1 MATVAELRDRLR
13 RPLRRELEAG
23 CHDDVVVGGLERLIA
38 TVAQPFPDV
47 RALLDGYRGWP
58 PARRSEALRAALAV
72 LGAPAASIGPVTP
85 GEPTAAAARPRRG
98 DEAAPPRSG
107 ADADG
112 PRDWLDAPIADRAVD
127 LGAHAARKLA
137 EVGVHSYR
145 DLLHHAPRRWEDRR
159 ALPGFAAIGGL
170 DKATVVGTV
179 LGRKLVPTRRGGG
192 VLRAVLEDGAGER
205 LTAVWFQQPWV
216 ERQLFPR
223 QRLIVTG
230 RVRRRGRS
238 TELHVEGFEVDDE
251 GPSLSTGRIVAVYP
265 STQGLA
271 QAYIRR
277 AVDRTL
283 RALSHPP
290 DPLPARLRA
299 ELDLVDVGRAWC
311 DVHQPPDEHAL
322 QRSLRRLKFDE
333 FLLLELRLL
342 LRRDVG
348 RGRSFASDP
357 ADEAAFLAALPFDL
371 TRAQARA
378 LDEVR
383 GDLAR
388 PRQMARLLMGDV
400 GSGKTAVAAGALW
413 TVVGGGGPAP
423 HQGAPPRRGGGGG
436 WGAAGGGAPGG
447 AGGGAAARGGGAP
460 HAAIMA
466 PTELLARQHFDSLT
480 ALLWPLGVR
489 VDLLV
494 GGMAPRERAEA
505 RARLAAGATDV
516 AVGTHAL
523 IQEGVAFRD
532 LGLAVIDEEHRFG
545 VEQRRR
551 LIRGAP
557 DVLVMTATPIPR
569 SLALTLYGDLDVSRL
584 DERPPGRAPVETR
597 LVRARERAAVY
608 RALWA
613 ELRVTGRQ
621 AYVVAPLVEDSEAL
635 DEVVSATTLLADL
648 RALWPAEARL
658 GLVHGRQTPA
668 EKDAVMRTFRDHE
681 IDVLVATTVVE
692 VGVDVPNA
700 TVMVVENAERFG
712 LAQLHQ
718 LRGRVGRGDA
728 PGRCVLVAGEASRT
742 TMERLRVVERH
753 TDGFLIAERDLE
765 LRGPGEM
772 RGTRQS
778 GVPDLAFGDLVTDV
792 EVIERA
798 REVAQRM
805 LTASPDLSAPW
816 AGLLRE
822 ELRRRERAVGF
833 RETL

>member
-413 TVVGGGGPAP
+413 TVVRA
-423 HQGAPPRRGGGGG
+423 GAQ
-436 WGAAGGGAPGG
+436 
-447 AGGGAAARGGGAP
+447 
-460 HAAIMA
+460 AAIMA

>member
-383 GDLAR
+383 GDLAQ

-413 TVVGGGGPAP
+413 TVVRA
-423 HQGAPPRRGGGGG
+423 GAQ
-436 WGAAGGGAPGG
+436 
-447 AGGGAAARGGGAP
+447 
-460 HAAIMA
+460 AAIMA

-505 RARLAAGATDV
+505 RARLGAGATDV

-778 GVPDLAFGDLVTDV
+778 GVPDLSFGDLVTDV
-792 EVIERA
+792 EIIERA